1 MNTRT
6 KKIAVATT
14 LGTFA
19 VLAILLAYPAMA
31 MTASAQTGANAQ
43 QLLQNPNRAVPEKIS
58 YSVGQTITLTS
69 IAGGDHE
76 VGNPSVNGT
85 ASGTLTLQVT
95 GVFARGYS
103 LSITG
108 GSFDIN
114 GTTYTISGGSAEMG
128 PYGYHMVGQGQAG
141 TASFLFAFR
150 DLGKFGSSNY
160 AIVGVDLN
168 AGSSQWLSR
177 LLVTVTVS

>member
-6 KKIAVATT
+6 KKMAVATT

-31 MTASAQTGANAQ
+31 TTSSAQPGANAQ
-43 QLLQNPNRAVPEKIS
+43 QLLQNSSKAIPEKIS

-69 IAGGDHE
+69 VAGGFHE

-95 GVFARGYS
+95 GVFAGGYS
-103 LSITG
+103 LTVSG
-108 GSFDIN
+108 GSFVIN
-114 GTTYTISGGSAEMG
+114 GSTYTVSGGSAEMG

-141 TASFLFAFR
+141 TASFLFRFS

-160 AIVGVDLN
+160 AIVGVDLS

-177 LLVTVTVS
+177 LLVTVTAS

>member
-6 KKIAVATT
+6 KKLAVATT

-31 MTASAQTGANAQ
+31 MSAAPTGANPT
-43 QLLQNPNRAVPEKIS
+43 QLLQNLNRAVPEKIS
-58 YSVGQTITLTS
+58 YSAGQTITLTS
-69 IAGGDHE
+69 VAGGYHE

-103 LSITG
+103 LTITG

-114 GTTYTISGGSAEMG
+114 GTTYTVSGGSAEMG

-141 TASFLFAFR
+141 TASFLFGFR
-150 DLGKFGSSNY
+150 DLGRFGSSNY

>member
-6 KKIAVATT
+6 KKLAVATT

-19 VLAILLAYPAMA
+19 VLAILLAYPALA
-31 MTASAQTGANAQ
+31 MTAQAQSGANPQ
-43 QLLQNPNRAVPEKIS
+43 QLLQNPNKAVPEKIS

-69 IAGGDHE
+69 IAGGFHE

-95 GVFARGYS
+95 GV
-103 LSITG
+103 
-108 GSFDIN
+108 SFDIN
-114 GTTYTISGGSAEMG
+114 GTTYTVSGGSAEMG

-141 TASFLFAFR
+141 TGSFLFGFK